1 MENIFRKRYG
11 FILPACIFSITLCF
25 SRCDKVDAPLL
36 YQYPPADT
44 VWYNESSEDFPN
56 PERGF
61 YTYSET
67 SADDYTP
74 LDVNELK
81 QQRELQQASDGNY
94 KIYSTLTFR
103 YFILKG
109 FTDKPLSAELL
120 EKITND
126 FSIARSAGVK
136 LIPRFAYTN
145 TTHAGNCP
153 ESFVCPLYGD
163 APKEIVLNHIS
174 QLKPVLQENAD
185 VIAVLQMGFI
195 GIWGENYYTDYFG
208 DASSNGQGKLL
219 DENWN
224 DRSEVLEALLNA
236 LPADRMVQ
244 IRYPQFKQRFV
255 YGVNAPTDAEPL
267 SDAEAFSKTDKA
279 RIGLHNDC
287 FISGPDDVGTYADY
301 GNSSSDRG
309 GATASLRSFSENDNR
324 YVAVGGETC
333 DDAYSPEN
341 NCENAGM
348 IQTELNRMHYSYL
361 NSAYNNQVN
370 NLWVS
375 GGCMEE
381 IKKNLGYRL
390 VLVNSIFPKQPVKA
404 GMQLPVII
412 NVKNVGYASP
422 FNPRTAKL
430 VFKKDAE
437 EYVYDLQSNVQ
448 KWFTGNIT
456 IEERI
461 LTDENMPAGKYD
473 LFLYLPDQ
481 YQSIGN
487 KPEYAI
493 RLANDGLWDG
503 TTGYNNLK
511 TSVTIN

>member
-1 MENIFRKRYG
+1 MENIFRKSHRL
-11 FILPACIFSITLCF
+11 ILPACIISVTICF
-25 SRCDKVDAPLL
+25 SRCDKAEAPLL

-44 VWYNESSEDFPN
+44 VLYNESTEDFPN

-67 SADDYTP
+67 SADDYQP

-81 QQRELQQASDGNY
+81 QQRELQQANDGNY

-109 FTDKPLSAELL
+109 FTGKPLSAELL
-120 EKITND
+120 EKIKND
-126 FSIARSAGVK
+126 FSIARNAGVK

-153 ESFVCPLYGD
+153 EGFVCPPYGD
-163 APKEIVLNHIS
+163 APKEMVLNHIS

-185 VIAVLQMGFI
+185 VIAVLQMGLI

-208 DASSNGQGKLL
+208 DASSNDQGKLL

-224 DRSEVLEALLNA
+224 DRSEVLKALLNA

-255 YGVNAPTDAEPL
+255 YGVNAPTDADPL
-267 SDAEAFSKTDKA
+267 SESEAFSKTDKA

-301 GNSSSDRG
+301 GNSSSDKA
-309 GATASLRSFSENDNR
+309 GATASLRSFSEKDNR

-375 GGCMEE
+375 GGCMED
-381 IKKNLGYRL
+381 IKRNLGYRF
-390 VLVNSIFPKQPVKA
+390 VLINSIFPKEPVKA
-404 GMQLPVII
+404 GMQLPVTI
-412 NVKNVGYASP
+412 NLKNVGYASP

-430 VFKKDAE
+430 IFKKGTE
-437 EYVYDLQSNVQ
+437 EFVYDLQSNVQ
-448 KWFTGNIT
+448 KWFTGNIK

-461 LTDENMPAGKYD
+461 LTDKKMPAGKYD

-493 RLANDGLWDG
+493 RLANDEVWDEA
-503 TTGYNNLK
+503 TGYNNLK
-511 TSVTIN
+511 TRVTIK